1 MNPPEKSIMANS
13 NITPVTELSTIEL
26 CKELQ
31 ANARAQDG
39 DLDVSTIASTIARGT
54 ALLEEFETRTTVD
67 PQAREEAT
75 NFIRAQV
82 INNGGIGIV

>member
-1 MNPPEKSIMANS
+1 MANS
-13 NITPVTELSTIEL
+13 SITPVTELSTIEL
-26 CKELQ
+26 CEELQ
-31 ANARAQDG
+31 ANAMAQVEDI
-39 DLDVSTIASTIARGT
+39 DLANIASIIARGT

-67 PQAREEAT
+67 PEAREEAT

>member
-1 MNPPEKSIMANS
+1 MANT
-13 NITPVTELSTIEL
+13 NRIPVAELSTIEL

-31 ANARAQDG
+31 ANARAQAG
-39 DLDVSTIASTIARGT
+39 AFDVATLAATIGRGA

-75 NFIRAQV
+75 DFIRAQV